1 MENRNDMELE
11 NLENEDYT
19 PDLISLED
27 EDGES
32 HDFEI
37 VSAIE
42 EEDATYVALVP
53 VYDEPE
59 ESLEEPADLVI
70 LKVMEEDGEEF
81 FESIDD
87 EMEFNRISKK
97 FMDSLKD
104 DFDIVE

>member
-1 MENRNDMELE
+1 MENRDTIESKDLE
-11 NLENEDYT
+11 TEDFT

-27 EDGES
+27 EDGVS

-37 VSAIE
+37 VGAIE
-42 EEDATYVALVP
+42 EETATYVALVP

-59 ESLEEPADLVI
+59 EGLDEPADLVI

-97 FMDSLKD
+97 FMDQLSE

>member
-1 MENRNDMELE
+1 MENRDTIESKDLE
-11 NLENEDYT
+11 TEDFT

-27 EDGES
+27 EDGVS

-42 EEDATYVALVP
+42 EETAAYVALVP
-53 VYDEPE
+53 VYDDAED
-59 ESLEEPADLVI
+59 SLEEPADLVI

-97 FMDSLKD
+97 FMDQLSE

>member
-1 MENRNDMELE
+1 MENRDVEKRE
-11 NLENEDYT
+11 DLENEDFT

-27 EDGES
+27 EDGVS

-37 VSAIE
+37 VGAIE
-42 EEDATYVALVP
+42 EEEATYVALIP
-53 VYDEPE
+53 QYDEPE
-59 ESLEEPADLVI
+59 ESLDEPADLVI

-97 FMDSLKD
+97 FMDTLSEE
-104 DFDIVE
+104 FDIVD